1 MAVAALAAAHT
12 GSHALDTL
20 DLHHFRVVEAV
31 TVFDMFLDY
40 HIRVSSERG
49 SSQTTCLKIITGR
62 GQHSVNGKPRI
73 KPAILRHIKKRG
85 LR

>member
-12 GSHALDTL
+12 GSHSLDTL
-20 DLHHFRVVEAV
+20 DLHHFKVIEAV

-40 HIRVSSERG
+40 HIRVVSEQG
-49 SSQTTCLKIITGR
+49 SGHSCLKIITGR

-73 KPAILRHIKKRG
+73 KPAIISRIRKRG